1 MNINIYVFMVFSAI
15 GIFSIGIAYI
25 YCDKLSRSQL
35 IFLLYGGI
43 IAMLAIITIYILCL
57 FGFTR

>member
-1 MNINIYVFMVFSAI
+1 MIFSAI

-35 IFLLYGGI
+35 IFLLYGIGI
-43 IAMLAIITIYILCL
+43 YTSLIILKTICYIGILADS
-57 FGFTR
+57 G